1 MGGSGRY
8 HERLEATVATKRA
21 SNRSFGLV
29 FLFAFL
35 AIAVFLWWHG
45 SRWAV
50 SFAAAGLAFG
60 GLALLA
66 PRTLAPLNWLWTQF
80 GLILHRLISPIV
92 ITALFFLVIT
102 PVGLLMRLCGQRP
115 LNLKFDA
122 AAKTYWM
129 SRNPPGPRP
138 GSLRRQY

>member
-8 HERLEATVATKRA
+8 HERLEATEATRRA
-21 SNRSFGLV
+21 SDRSFGLV

-35 AIAVFLWWHG
+35 AIAAFLWWHG

-50 SFAAAGLAFG
+50 YFAAAGLAFG
-60 GLALLA
+60 ALALLA

-80 GLILHRLISPIV
+80 GLLLHRLISPIV

-122 AAKTYWM
+122 SANSYWI
-129 SRNPPGPRP
+129 SRNPPGP
-138 GSLRRQY
+138 GAGTLRRQY